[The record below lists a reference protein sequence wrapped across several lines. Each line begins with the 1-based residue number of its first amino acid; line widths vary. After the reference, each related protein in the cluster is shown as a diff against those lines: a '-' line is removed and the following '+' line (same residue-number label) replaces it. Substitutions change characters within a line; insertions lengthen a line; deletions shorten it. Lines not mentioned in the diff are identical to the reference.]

1 MLTSVP
7 MSITVESTDK
17 EIHVTIPRGSV
28 DESSLDAMLRWL
40 ELGAI
45 ARTSQVTAAQ
55 SDALAEESKAGWWAR
70 NEHRFIPPEARKD

>member
-1 MLTSVP
+1 

-17 EIHVTIPRGSV
+17 EIHVTIPRGTV

-40 ELGAI
+40 EFDAI
-45 ARTSQVTAAQ
+45 ARTSKMTQAQ
-55 SDALAEESKAGWWAR
+55 ADALAEEVKAGWWAR